1 MLKLI
6 AIVGPTG
13 VGKTKLSIA
22 LAKYYQAEII
32 NCDAMQVYEK
42 MDVGTAKA
50 TKEEMEGVPHHLLS
64 FVPVSK
70 NYTVFDYQRDGRK
83 KIEELQQKG
92 KNIILVGGTGLY
104 LKALLYRYEFQ
115 ELPPVAEIENLSL
128 EDMITALQEKKVSLE
143 GIDLKNRRRVERLYT
158 HVMAG
163 MLPTKTGN
171 ELLYDTVF
179 IGLTTERE
187 RLYSIIDARVQQ
199 MIADGLVEEVR
210 DLVSNYPNSKAL
222 MTAIGYKEIISY
234 LNGNCT
240 LDDAIAL
247 IQKNSRHYAKR
258 QYTFFRHQLP
268 IHWIPVCFDDFS
280 KTIQESIDWITKENS
295 SQL

>member
-22 LAKYYQAEII
+22 LAKHYDAEII
-32 NCDAMQVYEK
+32 NCDAMQVYEG
-42 MDVGTAKA
+42 MDIGTAKV
-50 TKEEMEGVPHHLLS
+50 TTEEMEGIPHHLLS
-64 FVPVSK
+64 FVPVTR
-70 NYTVFDYQRDGRK
+70 NYTVFDYQKDGRK
-83 KIEELQQKG
+83 VIDDIRSRG

-115 ELPPVAEIENLSL
+115 EVPPIDQIQDLPLEEMIATLQSKGVSL
-128 EDMITALQEKKVSLE
+128 EDV
-143 GIDLKNRRRVERLYT
+143 DVHNRRRVERLYT
-158 HVMAG
+158 NVMAG
-163 MLPTKTGN
+163 VLPTKTGN

-187 RLYSIIDARVQQ
+187 RLYSIIDTRVSK
-199 MIADGLVEEVR
+199 MISDGLVDEVKSLLPYVN
-210 DLVSNYPNSKAL
+210 DSKAL
-222 MTAIGYKEIISY
+222 STAIGYKEIISY
-234 LNGNCT
+234 LEGDCT
-240 LDDAIAL
+240 LEEAVSL

-268 IHWIPVCFDDFS
+268 VHWISVCFENFS
-280 KTIQESIDWITKENS
+280 QTIEDAIDYITKENS
-295 SQL
+295 SQ

>member
-22 LAKYYQAEII
+22 LAKHYQAEII

-42 MDVGTAKA
+42 MDIGTAKV

-70 NYTVFDYQRDGRK
+70 NYSVFDYQRDGRK
-83 KIEELQQKG
+83 VIEELRKKG

-115 ELPPVAEIENLSL
+115 EVPQVDGIQDLSL
-128 EDMITALQEKKVSLE
+128 EDMIAILKEKKISLD
-143 GIDLKNRRRVERLYT
+143 GVDLCNRRRVERLYA

-163 MLPTKTGN
+163 TIPTKTGD
-171 ELLYDTVF
+171 ELLYDTTF
-179 IGLTTERE
+179 IGLTTDRE
-187 RLYSIIDARVQQ
+187 RLYSIIDARVQK
-199 MIADGLVEEVR
+199 MINDGLVEEAR
-210 DLVSNYPNSKAL
+210 SLFTRYNDSKAL
-222 MTAIGYKEIISY
+222 TTAIGYKEILNY
-234 LNGNCT
+234 LNGDCT
-240 LDDAIAL
+240 LEEATAM

-268 IHWIPVCFDDFS
+268 VHWISVCFDDFS
-280 KTIQESIDWITKENS
+280 KTIQEAIDWITKENS
-295 SQL
+295 SHN